1 MLKCWRHL
9 PKERPTFDELHK
21 KLLELQ
27 HGKRPYV
34 NLDTLMTQAVVKEG
48 RETTFIND

>member
-21 KLLELQ
+21 KFLELQ
-27 HGKRPYV
+27 HGERSYV
-34 NLDTLMTQAVVKEG
+34 NSDTLLRQGVVKEG
-48 RETTFIND
+48 M